1 MSPTS
6 MSLALFIALAAVGIT
21 TLVVALTRPLWRD
34 GTGGLHRLQRAHRI
48 ALKQLERALR
58 AGAIDAQLYAGQ
70 RRALTTRLTDA
81 LLAAGAPAAAVS
93 GSGRRTAIL
102 SVALTVGLLVAGGYL
117 YVGDPT
123 AFDGSSNPAAAL
135 PTVAQMVEGL
145 AERLRSN
152 PNDLQ
157 GWTLLGRSYLV
168 MARYADAARAYA
180 QADRLSS
187 SDPDI
192 DANYAEAL
200 VLSDEQT
207 LTGQA
212 APLIERALA
221 AAPENA
227 QALWLGGLLAQARH
241 DDALAM
247 HRWSALLA
255 QQGLPDDFR
264 SAVQQHLQALRAT
277 VAAVSPAG
285 DPIDQTNSTTQTG
298 QARSS
303 VQSIARTDNTIDGV
317 HVRVDLSG
325 TLAARA
331 PRTATVFIFAR
342 APGNSGGPPLAVR
355 RLTLGALPTE
365 IELTG
370 ADAIMTGGTL
380 NAGAPLQLTAR
391 VMLHGGVSAQPGD
404 LEGQALYG
412 GNGKPVHV
420 LIDRVVP

>member
-1 MSPTS
+1 
-6 MSLALFIALAAVGIT
+6 MSLALFIALATLGVTA
-21 TLVVALTRPLWRD
+21 LVVVLTRPLWRD

-70 RRALTTRLTDA
+70 RQALSTRLTDA
-81 LLAAGAPAAAVS
+81 LLAAGAPAAAAVA

-102 SVALTVGLLVAGGYL
+102 SVALTAALLVVGGYL
-117 YVGDPT
+117 YIGDPA
-123 AFDGSSNPAAAL
+123 AFDGSSHPAAAL
-135 PTVAQMVEGL
+135 PTVAQMVDGL
-145 AERLRSN
+145 AGRLRSN

-168 MARYADAARAYA
+168 MARYADAAHAYA

-187 SDPDI
+187 GDPDI

-200 VLSDEQT
+200 VLSDEQA

-221 AAPENA
+221 AAPANA

-247 HRWSALLA
+247 QRWSTLLA

-277 VAAVSPAG
+277 PAAVSPAD
-285 DPIDQTNSTTQTG
+285 DPVDQTSSTAQTA
-298 QARSS
+298 QARTG
-303 VQSIARTDNTIDGV
+303 VQGSARTGNTIDGV

-325 TLAARA
+325 ALAARA
-331 PRTATVFIFAR
+331 PRTATVFIFGR

-355 RLTLGALPTE
+355 RLTVGALPTE
-365 IELTG
+365 VELTG
-370 ADAIMTGGTL
+370 ADAIMTGGAL
-380 NAGAPLQLTAR
+380 NANAPLQLTAR
-391 VMLHGGVSAQPGD
+391 VTLHGGVSAQPGD
-404 LEGQALYG
+404 LEGQALYSG
-412 GNGKPVHV
+412 DGKPVHV
-420 LIDRVVP
+420 LIDHVVP